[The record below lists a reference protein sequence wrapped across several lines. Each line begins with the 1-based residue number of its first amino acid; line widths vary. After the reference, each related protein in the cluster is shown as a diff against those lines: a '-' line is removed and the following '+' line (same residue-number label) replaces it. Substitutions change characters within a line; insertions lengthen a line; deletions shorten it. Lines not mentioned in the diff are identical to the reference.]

1 MNISLQFWNIG
12 RKTCKKE
19 KKIAIFTEKL
29 RPIQTFSYTISKRIG
44 LWQGDKVGF
53 SVRVSD
59 PHEWLDIKAVH
70 WLSCLSQVRRAPNV
84 LWPLQGSFWLWYR
97 AQVGQKP
104 SFTIFAMERA
114 LSRVFGKSKRYPWVT
129 WHGSSAL
136 SVMSITSAKA
146 LKCYMAFPRVL
157 LVVKWG
163 WCWPKTQSHHFG
175 DEKKTMSGF
184 WEE

>member
-29 RPIQTFSYTISKRIG
+29 RPIQTSSYTISKRIG

-97 AQVGQKP
+97 AKVDQKP
-104 SFTIFAMERA
+104 SFALFAMGWRQN
-114 LSRVFGKSKRYPWVT
+114 RVFGKSKQSPWVS
-129 WHGSSAL
+129 WHWSSAL
-136 SVMSITSAKA
+136 FVMSITSTKA
-146 LKCYMAFPRVL
+146 SKCFMASPRVSL
-157 LVVKWG
+157 AVV
-163 WCWPKTQSHHFG
+163 
-175 DEKKTMSGF
+175 
-184 WEE
+184 